1 MLFILYIRSY
11 TFYLEVTDLCWPGHL
26 SKRYRIVICL
36 IFFLLFHSIV
46 FRMLCPVIVRWKQ
59 ATLAF
64 NMTGL
69 CHVPNLRPFFLS
81 IFGYGC
87 GNEWAWSVRVRDM
100 HVRGTHP
107 EFPRREG
114 SSLCCSGWS
123 WCRLAFLSQNP
134 AQRTAACL
142 CRASWNLCLVRLQHA
157 FTGECQKK
165 IPRMY
170 SLQNKARP
178 VSALDNPLLKA
189 TQ

>member
-46 FRMLCPVIVRWKQ
+46 FRMLCPVIVRWRQ

-81 IFGYGC
+81 IFWLWLWDRIGMEC
-87 GNEWAWSVRVRDM
+87 ACSRCACAWDAPRVSSP
-100 HVRGTHP
+100 RGV
-107 EFPRREG
+107 
-114 SSLCCSGWS
+114 
-123 WCRLAFLSQNP
+123 Q
-134 AQRTAACL
+134 
-142 CRASWNLCLVRLQHA
+142 
-157 FTGECQKK
+157 
-165 IPRMY
+165 
-170 SLQNKARP
+170 
-178 VSALDNPLLKA
+178 PLLFGLVVVQTCIFVAESSAKNRCMSV
-189 TQ
+189 

>member
-81 IFGYGC
+81 IFWLWLGSNRHGVCVFEMCMCVGRTQSFLAERGPASVVRVGRGADLHFCRGIQRKEPLHVCVERLEICVWYAC
-87 GNEWAWSVRVRDM
+87 SMHSQASVRKK
-100 HVRGTHP
+100 
-107 EFPRREG
+107 FPG
-114 SSLCCSGWS
+114 CTASKTKQGL
-123 WCRLAFLSQNP
+123 FLHSITP
-134 AQRTAACL
+134 
-142 CRASWNLCLVRLQHA
+142 
-157 FTGECQKK
+157 F
-165 IPRMY
+165 
-170 SLQNKARP
+170 
-178 VSALDNPLLKA
+178 
-189 TQ
+189 